1 MRRKLP
7 LTAQEAAVYAPRLE
21 DLTAQRTRRTDAV
34 AWGAELKQLRA
45 AGLSGCDG
53 LAGGRLR
60 RRARARGGRSRPG
73 AQAVAHGAPEAF
85 SAHSQAQL
93 WRRDATSRPMPQ
105 LSPED
110 CLASSPVVSMWMSC
124 AESRPRQHRA
134 GGAPASGSRSLH
146 GGCAPTAELPPMTYV
161 RAAPSLCR
169 AQRPRRAL
177 GGPGSF
183 LAHRRLRWA
192 QKMPAKSAPKPRQ
205 NPQRPASRR
214 LMRSGGVQQCPADG
228 QTPGRGS
235 APLNAPPARFW
246 RRKSRFGASGN
257 EMSFLPFLGAS
268 HNRSRSTAS

>member
-1 MRRKLP
+1 
-7 LTAQEAAVYAPRLE
+7 
-21 DLTAQRTRRTDAV
+21 
-34 AWGAELKQLRA
+34 
-45 AGLSGCDG
+45 
-53 LAGGRLR
+53 
-60 RRARARGGRSRPG
+60 
-73 AQAVAHGAPEAF
+73 
-85 SAHSQAQL
+85 
-93 WRRDATSRPMPQ
+93 
-105 LSPED
+105 
-110 CLASSPVVSMWMSC
+110 MWMSC
-124 AESRPRQHRA
+124 AESRPWQHRA

-214 LMRSGGVQQCPADG
+214 LMRPDGVQQCPTDG
-228 QTPGRGS
+228 QTLGRGS
-235 APLNAPPARFW
+235 SPLNAPPARFW

-257 EMSFLPFLGAS
+257 GMSFLWFLGAS
-268 HNRSRSTAS
+268 HNRSCRASSKCPQNGSQMFHTHIFISCIVRDTQGSSIDTLGTPH

>member
-21 DLTAQRTRRTDAV
+21 DLTAQRTRRTDAA

-60 RRARARGGRSRPG
+60 WRARARGGRSRPG

-161 RAAPSLCR
+161 LAGCSAMPRAAPS
-169 AQRPRRAL
+169 ARPRRPWLVFGA
-177 GGPGSF
+177 
-183 LAHRRLRWA
+183 
-192 QKMPAKSAPKPRQ
+192 PA
-205 NPQRPASRR
+205 
-214 LMRSGGVQQCPADG
+214 
-228 QTPGRGS
+228 
-235 APLNAPPARFW
+235 APLGTENARKIGAKTEAKPAATR
-246 RRKSRFGASGN
+246 
-257 EMSFLPFLGAS
+257 
-268 HNRSRSTAS
+268 

>member
-1 MRRKLP
+1 MSAHQATRC
-7 LTAQEAAVYAPRLE
+7 
-21 DLTAQRTRRTDAV
+21 TRRAASSISQPCPSASEPRWRSTCATSSRCRYGPSTCCECAAARGPDDATH
-34 AWGAELKQLRA
+34 ASHERSSAGRRA
-45 AGLSGCDG
+45 QPTPCGRAQWARWARSG
-53 LAGGRLR
+53 R
-60 RRARARGGRSRPG
+60 RRRCARVGSSTR

-110 CLASSPVVSMWMSC
+110 CLASSPAVSMWVSC

-177 GGPGSF
+177 GAP
-183 LAHRRLRWA
+183 
-192 QKMPAKSAPKPRQ
+192 SA
-205 NPQRPASRR
+205 A
-214 LMRSGGVQQCPADG
+214 
-228 QTPGRGS
+228 
-235 APLNAPPARFW
+235 PARFW
-246 RRKSRFGASGN
+246 RTGGSAGHRKCPQNRRQNRGKTRSDPLAGA
-257 EMSFLPFLGAS
+257 
-268 HNRSRSTAS
+268 